1 MSTKVSLNN
10 LYACEDIVAF
20 IKNIFRLFYNMAKN
34 VYLYSVIISAA
45 LFSVILLGTTDTY
58 AQNEKFRAKLDG
70 NNEVPPVD
78 TPAEG
83 VINFKTKDD
92 IMTWKM
98 NVTGITDATALNIY
112 QGMATENG
120 EPIVDL
126 MKTSKHSDSTTGM
139 SMRGNFTDSD
149 LQGAMDGKTLED
161 LKTEMGSGNTYVNV
175 QTADHPDGM
184 VRGQIQ
190 IKGTD
195 DTATAS
201 LNNTSTNTQ

>member
-1 MSTKVSLNN
+1 MSIEVYPNN
-10 LYACEDIVAF
+10 PYSREDIVAF
-20 IKNIFRLFYNMAKN
+20 IKNIFCLCGMAKI

-45 LFSVILLGTTDTY
+45 LFSLILLGTTDTY

-70 NNEVPPVD
+70 NNEVPPVE

-92 IMTWKM
+92 LMTWKM
-98 NVTGITDATALNIY
+98 NVTGITDATALGIY

-126 MKTSKHSDSTTGM
+126 MKSSKHSDSLTGM
-139 SMRGNFTDSD
+139 TMRGNFTDSN
-149 LQGAMDGKTLED
+149 LQGAMEGKTLDD

-175 QTADHPDGM
+175 GTTDHPDGM
-184 VRGQIQ
+184 IRGQIKL
-190 IKGTD
+190 KGTD

-201 LNNTSTNTQ
+201 LNNTGTNTQ

>member
-1 MSTKVSLNN
+1 MSIEVYPNN
-10 LYACEDIVAF
+10 PYTCEYIAAF
-20 IKNIFRLFYNMAKN
+20 IKNIFCLSGMAKN
-34 VYLYSVIISAA
+34 VYVYSVIISAA
-45 LFSVILLGTTDTY
+45 LFFLILLGTTDTY

-112 QGMATENG
+112 QGMGTENG

-126 MKTSKHSDSTTGM
+126 MKSSKHSDNPIGM
-139 SMRGNFTDSD
+139 TMRGNFTDSN
-149 LQGAMDGKTLED
+149 LQGPMEGKSVED
-161 LKTEMGSGNTYVNV
+161 LKAETGSGNTYVNV
-175 QTADHPDGM
+175 HTTDHPDGM
-184 VRGQIQ
+184 IRGQIK

-195 DTATAS
+195 DTTTAS
-201 LNNTSTNTQ
+201 LNNTGTNTQ

>member
-1 MSTKVSLNN
+1 
-10 LYACEDIVAF
+10 
-20 IKNIFRLFYNMAKN
+20 MAKN
-34 VYLYSVIISAA
+34 VCVYSVIISAA
-45 LFSVILLGTTDTY
+45 LFSLILLGITDTY

-112 QGMATENG
+112 QGMGTENG

-126 MKTSKHSDSTTGM
+126 MKSSKHSDSLTGM
-139 SMRGNFTDSD
+139 TMRGNFTDSN
-149 LQGAMDGKTLED
+149 LQGPMEGKSLED
-161 LKTEMGSGNTYVNV
+161 LKAEMGSGNTSVNV
-175 QTADHPDGM
+175 HTTDHPDGM
-184 VRGQIQ
+184 IRGQIK

-195 DTATAS
+195 DTTTAS
-201 LNNTSTNTQ
+201 LNNTGTNTQ

>member
-10 LYACEDIVAF
+10 LYACEDIEAF
-20 IKNIFRLFYNMAKN
+20 IKNIFCLFYNMAKN

-45 LFSVILLGTTDTY
+45 LLSVILLGTTDTY

-83 VINFKTKDD
+83 VVNFKTKDD

-98 NVTGITDATALNIY
+98 NITGINDATALNIY

-175 QTADHPDGM
+175 HTADHPDGM
-184 VRGQIQ
+184 IRGQIK
-190 IKGTD
+190 IKGID
-195 DTATAS
+195 DTTTAS
-201 LNNTSTNTQ
+201 LNNTGTNMQ

>member
-1 MSTKVSLNN
+1 M
-10 LYACEDIVAF
+10 
-20 IKNIFRLFYNMAKN
+20 
-34 VYLYSVIISAA
+34 YSVIVSAA
-45 LFSVILLGTTDTY
+45 LFSLILLGATNTY

-98 NVTGITDATALNIY
+98 NVTGITDATALHIH

-126 MKTSKHSDSTTGM
+126 MKSSKHSDRPTGM
-139 SMRGNFTDSD
+139 TMRGNFTDSD
-149 LQGAMDGKTLED
+149 FQGSMTGKTLED

-175 QTADHPDGM
+175 HTANHSDGM
-184 VRGQIQ
+184 IRGQIM

-195 DTATAS
+195 DTTTEA
-201 LNNTSTNTQ
+201 LNNTITNTQ

>member
-1 MSTKVSLNN
+1 
-10 LYACEDIVAF
+10 
-20 IKNIFRLFYNMAKN
+20 MAKN

-45 LFSVILLGTTDTY
+45 LFSLILLGATDTY

-70 NNEVPPVD
+70 NNEVPPVG

-98 NVTGITDATALNIY
+98 NVTGITDATALGIY

-126 MKTSKHSDSTTGM
+126 MKSSK
-139 SMRGNFTDSD
+139 
-149 LQGAMDGKTLED
+149 QE
-161 LKTEMGSGNTYVNV
+161 
-175 QTADHPDGM
+175 
-184 VRGQIQ
+184 
-190 IKGTD
+190 
-195 DTATAS
+195 
-201 LNNTSTNTQ
+201 

>member
-1 MSTKVSLNN
+1 MSIELSQNN
-10 LYACEDIVAF
+10 SCVCEDFVAF
-20 IKNIFRLFYNMAKN
+20 IRNILCLFCSMAKN

-70 NNEVPPVD
+70 NNVIPPVD

-92 IMTWKM
+92 TMTWKM

-126 MKTSKHSDSTTGM
+126 MKSSKHSDSTTGM
-139 SMRGNFTDSD
+139 SMRGNFTDSN
-149 LQGAMDGKTLED
+149 LQGPMEGKTLDD

-175 QTADHPDGM
+175 HTTDHPDGM
-184 VRGQIQ
+184 IRGQIK

-201 LNNTSTNTQ
+201 LNNTSTNSQ

>member
-1 MSTKVSLNN
+1 MS
-10 LYACEDIVAF
+10 
-20 IKNIFRLFYNMAKN
+20 KN

-45 LFSVILLGTTDTY
+45 LFSLVLLGTTDTY

-98 NVTGITDATALNIY
+98 NVTGITDATALGIY
-112 QGMATENG
+112 QGMTTENG
-120 EPIVDL
+120 ESIVDL
-126 MKTSKHSDSTTGM
+126 MKSSKHSDSLTGM
-139 SMRGNFTDSD
+139 TMRGNFTDSN
-149 LQGAMDGKTLED
+149 LQGPMDGKTLDD

-175 QTADHPDGM
+175 GTTDHPDGM
-184 VRGQIQ
+184 IRGQIK
-190 IKGTD
+190 IKGTN

-201 LNNTSTNTQ
+201 LNNTGTNTQ

>member
-1 MSTKVSLNN
+1 MSIEVYPNN
-10 LYACEDIVAF
+10 PYSREDIGAF
-20 IKNIFRLFYNMAKN
+20 IKNIFCLCGMSKI

-45 LFSVILLGTTDTY
+45 LFSLILLGTTDTY

-70 NNEVPPVD
+70 NNEVPPVE

-92 IMTWKM
+92 LMTWKM
-98 NVTGITDATALNIY
+98 NVTGITDATALGIY

-126 MKTSKHSDSTTGM
+126 MKSSKHSDSLTGM
-139 SMRGNFTDSD
+139 TMRGNFTDSN
-149 LQGAMDGKTLED
+149 LQGAMEGKTLDD

-175 QTADHPDGM
+175 GTTDHPDGM
-184 VRGQIQ
+184 IRGQIKL
-190 IKGTD
+190 KGTD

-201 LNNTSTNTQ
+201 LNNTGTNTQ

>member
-1 MSTKVSLNN
+1 
-10 LYACEDIVAF
+10 
-20 IKNIFRLFYNMAKN
+20 MAKN
-34 VYLYSVIISAA
+34 VYLYSVIISAV
-45 LFSVILLGTTDTY
+45 LFSLILFGITDTY

-98 NVTGITDATALNIY
+98 NVTGITDATALGIY
-112 QGMATENG
+112 QGVTTENG
-120 EPIVDL
+120 EAIVDL
-126 MKTSKHSDSTTGM
+126 MKSSKHSDNPIGM
-139 SMRGNFTDSD
+139 TMRGNFTDSN
-149 LQGAMDGKTLED
+149 LQGSMEGKTLED
-161 LKTEMGSGNTYVNV
+161 LKTAMGSGNTYVNV
-175 QTADHPDGM
+175 GTTDHPDGM
-184 VRGQIQ
+184 IRGQIK

-201 LNNTSTNTQ
+201 LNNTGTSTP

>member
-1 MSTKVSLNN
+1 MSIEVYQNN
-10 LYACEDIVAF
+10 PYSCKDIVAF
-20 IKNIFRLFYNMAKN
+20 IKNIFWLCDMAKN

-45 LFSVILLGTTDTY
+45 LFSLILFGITDTY

-98 NVTGITDATALNIY
+98 NVTGITDATALGIY

-126 MKTSKHSDSTTGM
+126 MKSSKHSDSLTGM
-139 SMRGNFTDSD
+139 AMRGNFTDSN
-149 LQGAMDGKTLED
+149 LQGPMEGKTLDD

-175 QTADHPDGM
+175 GTTDHPDGM
-184 VRGQIQ
+184 IRGQIK
-190 IKGTD
+190 IKGTN
-195 DTATAS
+195 DTLTAS
-201 LNNTSTNTQ
+201 LNNTGTNTP

>member
-1 MSTKVSLNN
+1 MSIEVYPNN
-10 LYACEDIVAF
+10 PYSREDIVAF
-20 IKNIFRLFYNMAKN
+20 IKNIFCLCGMAKN
-34 VYLYSVIISAA
+34 VYLYSMIISAA
-45 LFSVILLGTTDTY
+45 LFSLILLGTTDTY

-92 IMTWKM
+92 LMTWKM
-98 NVTGITDATALNIY
+98 NVTGITDATALGIY

-126 MKTSKHSDSTTGM
+126 MKSSKHSDSLTGM
-139 SMRGNFTDSD
+139 TMRGNFTDSN
-149 LQGAMDGKTLED
+149 LQGAMEGKTLDD

-175 QTADHPDGM
+175 GTTDHPDGM
-184 VRGQIQ
+184 IRGQIQ
-190 IKGTD
+190 IKGTN

-201 LNNTSTNTQ
+201 LNNTGTNTQ

>member
-1 MSTKVSLNN
+1 MSIEVYPNN
-10 LYACEDIVAF
+10 PYTCEYVVAF
-20 IKNIFRLFYNMAKN
+20 IKNIFCLSGMAKN
-34 VYLYSVIISAA
+34 VYVYSVIISAA
-45 LFSVILLGTTDTY
+45 LFSLILLGITDTY

-112 QGMATENG
+112 QGMGTENG

-126 MKTSKHSDSTTGM
+126 MKSSKHSDNPIGM
-139 SMRGNFTDSD
+139 TMRGNFTDSN
-149 LQGAMDGKTLED
+149 LQGPMEGKSLED
-161 LKTEMGSGNTYVNV
+161 LKDKMGSGNTYVNV
-175 QTADHPDGM
+175 HTTDHPDGM
-184 VRGQIQ
+184 IRGQIK

-195 DTATAS
+195 DTTTAS
-201 LNNTSTNTQ
+201 VNNTGTNTQ

>member
-1 MSTKVSLNN
+1 
-10 LYACEDIVAF
+10 
-20 IKNIFRLFYNMAKN
+20 MAKN
-34 VYLYSVIISAA
+34 VYVFSVIISAA
-45 LFSVILLGTTDTY
+45 LFSLILLGTTDIY

-98 NVTGITDATALNIY
+98 NVTGITDATTLGIY

-126 MKTSKHSDSTTGM
+126 MKSSKHSDSLTGM
-139 SMRGNFTDSD
+139 TMRGNFTDSN
-149 LQGAMDGKTLED
+149 LQGSMEGKTLDD

-175 QTADHPDGM
+175 GTTDHPDGM
-184 VRGQIQ
+184 IRGQIK
-190 IKGTD
+190 IKGTN
-195 DTATAS
+195 DTTTAS
-201 LNNTSTNTQ
+201 LNNTGTNRQQKST

>member
-1 MSTKVSLNN
+1 MSIEVYPNN
-10 LYACEDIVAF
+10 PYTCEYIVAF
-20 IKNIFRLFYNMAKN
+20 IKNIFCLSGMAKN
-34 VYLYSVIISAA
+34 VYVYSVIISAA
-45 LFSVILLGTTDTY
+45 LFSLILLGTTDTY

-112 QGMATENG
+112 QGMGTENG

-126 MKTSKHSDSTTGM
+126 MKSSKHSDNPIGM
-139 SMRGNFTDSD
+139 TMRGNFTDSN
-149 LQGAMDGKTLED
+149 LQGPMEGKSLED
-161 LKTEMGSGNTYVNV
+161 LKAEMGTGNTYVNV
-175 QTADHPDGM
+175 HTTDHPDGM
-184 VRGQIQ
+184 IRGQIK

-195 DTATAS
+195 DTTTAS
-201 LNNTSTNTQ
+201 VNNTGTNTQ

>member
-1 MSTKVSLNN
+1 
-10 LYACEDIVAF
+10 
-20 IKNIFRLFYNMAKN
+20 MAKN
-34 VYLYSVIISAA
+34 VYLYSAIISAA
-45 LFSVILLGTTDTY
+45 LISVILLGTTDTY

-98 NVTGITDATALNIY
+98 NITGITDATALNIY

-126 MKTSKHSDSTTGM
+126 IKSSKHSDNPIGM
-139 SMRGNFTDSD
+139 TMRGNFTDSD
-149 LQGAMDGKTLED
+149 LQGAMEGKTLED
-161 LKTEMGSGNTYVNV
+161 LKTEMGSGNTYVNLH
-175 QTADHPDGM
+175 TTDHPDGM
-184 VRGQIQ
+184 IRGQIK

-201 LNNTSTNTQ
+201 LNITSTDSQ

>member
-1 MSTKVSLNN
+1 MSIEVYPNN
-10 LYACEDIVAF
+10 PYSCKDIVAF
-20 IKNIFRLFYNMAKN
+20 IKNIFCLCGMSKN

-45 LFSVILLGTTDTY
+45 LFSLILLGTTDTY

-92 IMTWKM
+92 VMTWKM
-98 NVTGITDATALNIY
+98 NVTGITDATALGIY
-112 QGMATENG
+112 QGTATENS

-126 MKTSKHSDSTTGM
+126 MKSSKHSDSTTGM
-139 SMRGNFTDSD
+139 TMRGNITDSN
-149 LQGAMDGKTLED
+149 LQGSMEGKTLDD

-175 QTADHPDGM
+175 GTTDHPDGM
-184 VRGQIQ
+184 IRGQIQ
-190 IKGTD
+190 IKGTN

-201 LNNTSTNTQ
+201 LNNTGTNTQ